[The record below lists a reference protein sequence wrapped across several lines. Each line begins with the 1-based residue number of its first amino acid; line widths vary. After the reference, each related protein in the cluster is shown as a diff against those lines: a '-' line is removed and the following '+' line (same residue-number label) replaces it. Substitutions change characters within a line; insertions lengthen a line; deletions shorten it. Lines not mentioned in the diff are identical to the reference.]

1 MLSFFKFITFNNMS
15 SSKIIKVNATRSTND
30 RVKMLIKSKKIE
42 SGDIIV
48 AKYQYGGRGQH
59 VNKWYSSY
67 GKNLLCSM
75 LYRPLDLNV
84 NQVFSINQVVSLA
97 VLKTIRKFNKEK
109 CLIKWPNDILSVNK
123 KISGILVEN
132 SLSLNQVNYSI
143 IGVGINVNQ
152 VLFKKSPNAT
162 SLKKISNSNIII
174 REVLNELMN
183 NYKFFFSKLSEI
195 KYINEEYNKNIFGKD
210 GCRVIIN
217 GKRQYGKIISIS
229 NNGIVK
235 LNLYSKGIQEYDPRN
250 IKILYD

>member
-1 MLSFFKFITFNNMS
+1 MS
-15 SSKIIKVNATRSTND
+15 TSKIIKVNATRSTND

-42 SGDIIV
+42 SGDFIV

-59 VNKWYSSY
+59 TNKWYSSY

-75 LYRPLDLNV
+75 LFRPLNLNS
-84 NQVFSINQVVSLA
+84 NQIFCINQGVSLA
-97 VLKTIRKFNKEK
+97 VLKTIRKFNNEK

-152 VLFKKSPNAT
+152 VLFKKLPNAT
-162 SLKKISNSNIII
+162 SLKKISKSNIAIQ
-174 REVLNELMN
+174 EVFNELIN
-183 NYKFFFSKLSEI
+183 NYKFFFSKISEL

-210 GCRVIIN
+210 GCRFIFN
-217 GKRQYGKIISIS
+217 GKRQYGKIISVS
-229 NNGIVK
+229 NSGIVK
-235 LNLYSKGIQEYDPRN
+235 LNLDTKGIQEYDARN
-250 IKILYD
+250 VKILYN